1 MRRRKKMTKNAQHL
15 EIPVNLR
22 RFRKKLGL
30 SQKAFGTAFSG
41 YTRRQINAYESGES
55 EIPIGLLLVIRNKGY
70 PLDVVIGQTDRAEV
84 IAEVIGYIP
93 HLLKVLI
100 GLRRL
105 TEEVLRTIDQ
115 QEKKLTDILDRI
127 GIR

>member
-1 MRRRKKMTKNAQHL
+1 MGRHKKMTKNVQPL
-15 EIPVNLR
+15 EIPANLR
-22 RFRKKLGL
+22 RFRRKLGL
-30 SQKAFGTAFSG
+30 SQEAFGTAIGG

-55 EIPIGLLLVIRNKGY
+55 EIPICLLLAIRNKGY
-70 PLDVVIGQTDRAEV
+70 PLDVVIGRTDRAEV
-84 IAEVIGYIP
+84 VTEAIGYIP
-93 HLLKVLI
+93 DLLKVLV

-115 QEKKLTDILDRI
+115 QEKKLTDILHRK